1 MPSAAIQ
8 LSWNRT
14 NYIISAC
21 PTSGGRRSCPRKG
34 ATVPAQAQ
42 IEATHENIVI
52 ILGSTGTSEPG
63 HVSVVMAET
72 ANRHAPTAD

>member
-1 MPSAAIQ
+1 
-8 LSWNRT
+8 
-14 NYIISAC
+14 
-21 PTSGGRRSCPRKG
+21 
-34 ATVPAQAQ
+34 VPAQAQ